1 MLKKLADREA
11 VSVASQGASE
21 GAVTT
26 YDNFEQVE
34 NVKAQRV
41 DDNSSFHSVTTREL
55 LRGADIPP
63 GGLRQEMLDSG
74 VRLTINE
81 CLFTPGNRPDELE
94 NQVSFQIGVKADSL
108 NSKLLNSS

>member
-1 MLKKLADREA
+1 MLKKLANHEP

-34 NVKAQRV
+34 NVKTQQV
-41 DDNSSFHSVTTREL
+41 DDNSSFHSVTTGKL

-63 GGLRQEMLDSG
+63 GGLWQEMLDPG

-108 NSKLLNSS
+108 NSKLLNLS